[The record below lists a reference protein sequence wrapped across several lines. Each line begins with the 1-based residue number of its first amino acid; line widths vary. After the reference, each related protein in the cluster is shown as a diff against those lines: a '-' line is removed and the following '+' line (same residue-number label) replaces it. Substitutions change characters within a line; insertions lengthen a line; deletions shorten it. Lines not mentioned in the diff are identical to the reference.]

1 MPEQDI
7 DPRFEHYVA
16 QQLWSLSEEG
26 LQPYDAV
33 EIARQAALGAAR
45 RDRAGRAS
53 SGRLVP
59 APVMWVI
66 LSMVLL
72 VGATATA
79 VAAGL
84 IQLPDLIV
92 QPGSDP
98 RPPAVPTEAPAISPG
113 PSPFE
118 TPAFSP
124 EPSPLE
130 SPAFS
135 PEPSPFETPAFSPGA
150 EPSEP
155 APATELPG
163 EITPE
168 PTEDL
173 EPQPTD
179 DSEPEPIEDSEPEPD
194 LEPEQPLE
202 PAVPAPESP
211 EAGTDSP

>member
-7 DPRFEHYVA
+7 DPRFERYVA

-45 RDRAGRAS
+45 RRRTGTAS

-92 QPGSDP
+92 QPGTDP
-98 RPPAVPTEAPAISPG
+98 RPPVLPTEAPAISP
-113 PSPFE
+113 PASPFE
-118 TPAFSP
+118 TPTFSP
-124 EPSPLE
+124 EPSPFE
-130 SPAFS
+130 SPASS

-163 EITPE
+163 EITP
-168 PTEDL
+168 
-173 EPQPTD
+173 QPTD
-179 DSEPEPIEDSEPEPD
+179 DSEPEPTEAPEPDAD

-202 PAVPAPESP
+202 PAAPESP